1 MHSTSLIPV
10 EGHNNLYRD
19 PKTNAI
25 VYDNSTEYQDYIRR
39 RNERMKKDELIVQT
53 ANELQEVKSEIS
65 EIKDMLV
72 KLMTSIN
79 T

>member
-1 MHSTSLIPV
+1 
-10 EGHNNLYRD
+10 
-19 PKTNAI
+19 
-25 VYDNSTEYQDYIRR
+25 
-39 RNERMKKDELIVQT
+39 MKKDELIVQT